1 MCESEGSQSS
11 QSSLLYTL
19 THTLTHTHTIISLSL
34 FLSLSLSLCS
44 RLKSGVYGDIYNF
57 PEQQFG
63 KALDTAV
70 KEGGAKQD
78 ADGVEE
84 KEAAEEEE
92 GEGEEEEEGEF
103 EYEEEEEEEDYEE
116 GEGVTQF
123 VEGFDG
129 LESDDDLEDAGE
141 MYEGQQAD
149 MKIAVKK
156 RKAMKRFASDRKK
169 QQKSSGP
176 HVEIEYE
183 EEEEGPVRVRARA

>member
-1 MCESEGSQSS
+1 M
-11 QSSLLYTL
+11 
-19 THTLTHTHTIISLSL
+19 
-34 FLSLSLSLCS
+34 LSLSLCS

-78 ADGVEE
+78 ADGLEE

-92 GEGEEEEEGEF
+92 GEEEEEEEEEGEF
-103 EYEEEEEEEDYEE
+103 EYEEEEEEEEEDYEE

>member
-1 MCESEGSQSS
+1 MCENEVHKVRNP
-11 QSSLLYTL
+11 LYIYIRS
-19 THTLTHTHTIISLSL
+19 HIRSHTHTTISPPLLS
-34 FLSLSLSLCS
+34 SLSLSLCS

-78 ADGVEE
+78 ADGLEE

-92 GEGEEEEEGEF
+92 GEEEEEEEGEF